1 MKRILFLL
9 ALVPTIF
16 TGGAAIAQNAVTARN
31 SFIYGTAPT
40 YYTKTDSVTNT
51 GVDTFGT
58 ASNPYRNSVG
68 LEARVLKISGN
79 AAGSYV
85 QFWGSKD
92 ANQRKAYKLLRT
104 DTVANVSYQQVF
116 SYDVG
121 TSGIG
126 NPYRWY
132 LVTYNGVGTAVN
144 SWYVNYF
151 VR

>member
-1 MKRILFLL
+1 MKRILLFL
-9 ALVPTIF
+9 ALVATIF

-31 SFIYGTAPT
+31 SFTLGSAPT
-40 YYTKTDSVTNT
+40 YYTATDSVTDT

-58 ASNPYRNSVG
+58 ASNPYRNSIG

-79 AAGSYV
+79 AAGGYV

-92 ANQRKAYKLLRT
+92 RNQRYAYKLLYT
-104 DTVANVSYQQVF
+104 DTLANVSYQQVF
-116 SYDVG
+116 SHDIG

-126 NPYRWY
+126 NPYRYY
-132 LVTYNGVGTAVN
+132 LITYKGAGTSLN
-144 SWYVNYF
+144 SWYANYF

>member
-1 MKRILFLL
+1 MKKIIFLL
-9 ALVPTIF
+9 ALAATIF
-16 TGGAAIAQNAVTARN
+16 TGAAQAQNAVTARN

-40 YYTKTDSVTNT
+40 FYTATDSVTDT

-58 ASNPYRNSVG
+58 ASNPYRNSIG

-79 AAGSYV
+79 AAGGYV

-92 ANQRKAYKLLRT
+92 RNQRYAYKLLYT
-104 DTVANVSYQQVF
+104 DTLANVSYQQVF
-116 SYDVG
+116 SHDIG
-121 TSGIG
+121 SAGIG

-132 LVTYNGVGTAVN
+132 MITYKGAGTSLN
-144 SWYVNYF
+144 SWYANYF